1 MEQNSFIER
10 LNALTAQENT
20 IAAGREVNEL
30 RVEFEDYLLE
40 ETRKFQVA
48 QLEAEDRGEEFNET
62 LEIQSIKD
70 EFYTIYNAF
79 KDKRKAL
86 IEEKK
91 SVESENLRQKRG
103 LIRAL
108 EELVKTEENI
118 GAAFSSQK
126 EINEKWKNIGPIPRD
141 KRQEVQQDYSRIME
155 EFFYNIKIYKEI
167 KAYDYKK
174 NLELKEAIILRLKEL
189 INEGNIKTL
198 ESQLKS
204 LQDEWEDIGPTE
216 QEAWEKLKEDYW
228 SSVKAAY
235 DKIRAHYD
243 QLRELQ
249 KENIVKKEQLLNK
262 VEEILS
268 AERDSIKT
276 WNRDTKLVLAIQEEW
291 KTIGFGPRKENEHV
305 WKKFRSLCDSFFASK
320 SEFFTSIQ
328 SKFDDVAKQKEALI
342 EKAEAL
348 KDSKDWKETTSSII
362 QLQKSWKKLGNAGQR
377 NENKLWKAF
386 RAPIDQFFESKDQ
399 YFKDLDKENE
409 VNLEKKEAF
418 IKEIE
423 AYQLPENTSEA
434 LKALKEFAQQ
444 FSAIGHVPIN
454 QKDAI
459 YQKFKQAL
467 DQHFSSLKLEGKEKE
482 KALFQAKLETIKASP
497 NAESLLEKEKMAI
510 RKKMDDIKQ
519 SIIQYENNLGFFS
532 NSKGANSLKEEV
544 ERKIQKEKALFDEL
558 KLKLQTIRN
567 E

>member
-1 MEQNSFIER
+1 MEQNSFINR
-10 LNALTAQENT
+10 LNELIAQENI
-20 IAAGREVNEL
+20 IAIGREVNEL
-30 RVEFEDYLLE
+30 RIEFEDYLLE
-40 ETRKFQVA
+40 ITRKFQVA
-48 QLEAEDRGEEFNET
+48 QLEAEDRGEEFNKT
-62 LEIQSIKD
+62 LEIQPIKD
-70 EFYTIYNAF
+70 EFYSIYNAF

-91 SVESENLRQKRG
+91 AVESENLRQKRS
-103 LIRAL
+103 LIHAL
-108 EELVKTEENI
+108 EELIQKEENI

-126 EINEKWKNIGPIPRD
+126 EINEKWKSIGPIPRD
-141 KRQEVQQDYSRIME
+141 KRQEIQQEYSRLLE

-174 NLELKEAIILRLKEL
+174 NLELKESVILRLKAL
-189 INEGNIKTL
+189 MNEENIKTL

-216 QEAWEKLKEDYW
+216 QDAWEKLKEEYW
-228 SSVKAAY
+228 NAVKSAY

-243 QLRELQ
+243 QLREQQ
-249 KENIVKKEQLLNK
+249 KQNISKKEDLLRK

-268 AERDSIKT
+268 HDRDSIKT
-276 WNRDTKLVLAIQEEW
+276 WNRDTKLILAVQEEW
-291 KTIGFGPRKENEHV
+291 KNIGFGPRKENEQV

-348 KDSKDWKETTSSII
+348 KDSQDWKETTTAII
-362 QLQKSWKKLGNAGQR
+362 QLQKNWKKLGNAGQR
-377 NENKLWKAF
+377 NENRLWKAF
-386 RAPIDQFFESKDQ
+386 RAPIDHFFEAKDQ
-399 YFKDLDKENE
+399 YFKALDKQNE

-423 AYQLPENTSEA
+423 AFQLPENTSEA

-444 FSAIGHVPIN
+444 FSAIGHVPIK

-467 DQHFSSLKLEGKEKE
+467 DHHYASLKLEGKEKE

-497 NAESLLEKEKMAI
+497 NADNLIEKEKVAI
-510 RKKMDDIKQ
+510 RKKMDEIKQ

-532 NSKGANSLKEEV
+532 NSKGANSMKEEV